1 MNLFRIIR
9 NWRMQRMMARI
20 EYLDKYCEALYDKNG
35 SIPYSV
41 AMFHDVPDKR
51 AKAAALRKK
60 LYHLREF

>member
-1 MNLFRIIR
+1 
-9 NWRMQRMMARI
+9 MQRMMARI

-60 LYHLREF
+60 LYYLREF